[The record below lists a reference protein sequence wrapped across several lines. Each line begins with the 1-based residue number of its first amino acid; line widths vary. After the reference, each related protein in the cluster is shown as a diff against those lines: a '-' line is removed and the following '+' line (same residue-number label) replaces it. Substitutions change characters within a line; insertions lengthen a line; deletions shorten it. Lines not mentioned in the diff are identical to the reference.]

1 MIPKELV
8 RLFLVFVVVNGNGHM
23 AMDCSTTNVLCYL
36 GVSASM
42 VNSWLFVLKANHS
55 VIPV

>member
-1 MIPKELV
+1 M

-23 AMDCSTTNVLCYL
+23 AMDFSTTNLLCYL

-42 VNSWLFVLKANHS
+42 VNSWLFVL
-55 VIPV
+55 

>member
-1 MIPKELV
+1 M
-8 RLFLVFVVVNGNGHM
+8 RLFLVFVVVNGNAHM